1 MRRVFFFA
9 LLVALGGCFEKK
21 TDASASPRDARASAG
36 ELAATLTGD
45 DKGAAADNAV
55 CKLFKAK
62 ELEPYVGEALGK
74 PENAAMGSGCQWP
87 AKDETGDV
95 LIQVVPKEYYEP
107 HTGAETYQEIKG
119 LGERAFSAHAFDG
132 WLASAL
138 VGERAIVAMVAGET
152 ASRETAE
159 ALLRETVKRVG
170 AQ

>member
-1 MRRVFFFA
+1 MWRVSLLA
-9 LLVALGGCFEKK
+9 LLVALSGCFEKT
-21 TDASASPRDARASAG
+21 TDAAASASDAPASARDI
-36 ELAATLTGD
+36 AAKLTGD

-62 ELEPYVGEALGK
+62 ELEPYVGEPLGK
-74 PENAAMGSGCQWP
+74 HGNAAMGSGCQWP
-87 AKDETGDV
+87 AKDDTGDV
-95 LIQVVPKEYYEP
+95 LIQVVSKEYFEP

-119 LGERAFSAHAFDG
+119 LGERAFSEHAYDG

-138 VGERAIVAMVAGET
+138 VGERALVAMVAGEK

-159 ALLRETVKRVG
+159 ALLRETAKRVA